1 MNIVDFYFNG
11 NELHLIFDNEF
22 KHIKFEK
29 YEKSETNNN
38 ISNNKNIIGLEH
50 DYTELTFTKKKKSII
65 IFTSKCSDIVIIN
78 IKEIDNEIYCYSNLF
93 IKCRDTEDT
102 GIQETAMI
110 KGLTQLLSGNFMK
123 NDTVTNTNVNSNTNQ
138 KKMII
143 QLKNENISAD
153 FIRK

>member
-11 NELHLIFDNEF
+11 NELHLIFDTEF

-29 YEKSETNNN
+29 YEKSETNIN

-50 DYTELTFTKKKKSII
+50 DYTELTFTKNKKSIV
-65 IFTSKCSDIVIIN
+65 IFTSTCSDIVIIN
-78 IKEIDNEIYCYSNLF
+78 IKEIDNKIYCCSNLF
-93 IKCRDTEDT
+93 IKSTDIDTSP
-102 GIQETAMI
+102 IQETAML

-123 NDTVTNTNVNSNTNQ
+123 NDTAINTNVNSNTNQ
-138 KKMII
+138 KKMIV